1 MKNKKNRCTTQF
13 YCTKVGFKGVY
24 SQTCHL
30 DDTFQDKLRVSLKPE
45 TIIEES
51 ENESMDDDRTDI
63 KRFQVPLRNRGLK
76 LTENPLA
83 DDMSGSG
90 LLNYP
95 DQSGDELDNDV
106 SPEQRIADA
115 DGCYTPLDELDDFLH
130 EQENDGENMK
140 NAKSIGKLPDPRGNL
155 DINIHQSKSDGDL
168 IEDRH
173 MKMSERNKS
182 ITPLT
187 VNPPDEKGA
196 QSIEMTVRRAEPN
209 IYQRGLNLKPE
220 NDLNSPYAR
229 ASPVRD
235 KTRAQVHAPEKFNNS
250 TGQYVALQIPQES
263 RPRSRGSRESR
274 ESNDAFE
281 LYTYPADIPLS
292 TFKTSESSLKRE
304 SPARYVPKVKPKP
317 LYATG
322 SPTGFEY
329 QNLDV
334 FKPVEGRAPGSP
346 GSPGNFSMLSE
357 GSSGDY
363 DDDEH
368 LHILELEDSDL
379 EISPP
384 ARDGDMISNA
394 SLPLPSPPPIAK
406 IGGYDVTAT
415 ISQLSPRHSLIGPDG
430 PGKDYGKI

>member
-1 MKNKKNRCTTQF
+1 MQP
-13 YCTKVGFKGVY
+13 
-24 SQTCHL
+24 
-30 DDTFQDKLRVSLKPE
+30 KPW
-45 TIIEES
+45 
-51 ENESMDDDRTDI
+51 
-63 KRFQVPLRNRGLK
+63 GLK

-83 DDMSGSG
+83 NENLSGSG
-90 LLNYP
+90 LLRDYP
-95 DQSGDELDNDV
+95 DQSADELDNDV

-130 EQENDGENMK
+130 EPENSSDKMK

-168 IEDRH
+168 IDERH
-173 MKMSERNKS
+173 KKMSEREKS

-187 VNPPDEKGA
+187 VNPPEQKQA
-196 QSIEMTVRRAEPN
+196 QNIEMKVRRAEPN
-209 IYQRGLNLKPE
+209 IYQRGLNLKPTE
-220 NDLNSPYAR
+220 NDLNGPSVRDSPL
-229 ASPVRD
+229 RD
-235 KTRAQVHAPEKFNNS
+235 KTRAQVHTPEKFNNS
-250 TGQYVALQIPQES
+250 TGQYVALQLPQES

-292 TFKTSESSLKRE
+292 TFKAPEPSVRRE
-304 SPARYVPKVKPKP
+304 SPAQYVPKFKPKP

-329 QNLDV
+329 QNLNA
-334 FKPVEGRAPGSP
+334 FQPVERAVPGSP

-368 LHILELEDSDL
+368 GHILELEDSDY

-384 ARDGDMISNA
+384 GHEGDIISNA

-415 ISQLSPRHSLIGPDG
+415 VSQLSPRQSLVGAEG
-430 PGKDYGKI
+430 SGKDYGEFYLCHAEMILFHWRI